1 MVGGGWWVPFNGNS
15 LYVAASTFRQVAVS
29 NWSHPTHAKTTMRFL
44 TPIALTLL
52 GATSLGAQDYT
63 APRSANVPASR
74 AQRIEVIA
82 RAGSLR
88 IDGRNGARDVSVRG
102 TARASSRSALEEIK
116 LIAEERG
123 GTIYIEAD
131 IPENRDWRDDDH
143 QSLDLTIEVP
153 SDLPINVQDGSG
165 DLEIRNVG
173 ELELS
178 DGSGEAVIEHVG
190 GNLRM
195 RDGSGS
201 VHIAD
206 VRGDVSVTDGSGLL
220 DIRDVEGGVEIG
232 SKGSGELRVAS
243 VAKSVHVRSKGS
255 GSVDVSHVGGDFVV
269 ERKASGDI
277 QYSDVKGRVDVP
289 ERRAGRRRS

>member
-1 MVGGGWWVPFNGNS
+1 
-15 LYVAASTFRQVAVS
+15 
-29 NWSHPTHAKTTMRFL
+29 MRFL
-44 TPIALTLL
+44 TPIALIVI
-52 GATSLGAQDYT
+52 GAASASAQDYT
-63 APRSANVPASR
+63 APRSATVPASR
-74 AQRIEVIA
+74 AQRIEVVA

-102 TARASSRSALEEIK
+102 TARASSRAALEEVK
-116 LIAEERG
+116 LIAEQRG

-131 IPENRDWRDDDH
+131 IPENRDWRDDDN

-153 SDLPINVQDGSG
+153 SDLPIDVKDGSG

-173 ELELS
+173 ALELS

-190 GNLRM
+190 GDLRVS
-195 RDGSGS
+195 DGSGT
-201 VHIAD
+201 VHIND

-232 SKGSGELRVAS
+232 SKGSGELRITS
-243 VAKSVHVRSKGS
+243 VAKSVRVRAKGS
-255 GSVDVSHVGGDFVV
+255 GTVDVSHVGGDFVV

-289 ERRAGRRRS
+289 ERRHGRRSWSS